1 MVIVMVNPEPEGE
14 CVMVM
19 MWDTTAPVTCA
30 VCDRQA
36 NVNFLFVCLL
46 PQLFSVAGED
56 HALYVHGDQ

>member
-1 MVIVMVNPEPEGE
+1 MVNPEPEGE

-30 VCDRQA
+30 QA